1 MKVLGICGHS
11 GSGKTTL
18 IEKLLPLLRQRGLR
32 VHVIK
37 HSHHDVVLE
46 PPQKDSSRFRAA
58 GAGDVML
65 VTPYRYAIMHELRDT
80 PEPSLSE
87 CLHRLS
93 PADLVLVE
101 GFKREPIPRLEVYRP
116 ANGKPALYP
125 QDSGI
130 LAVASD
136 VTAPEAAPHWLM
148 LNDTDRIVN
157 WIFDKIYAN
166 H

>member
-1 MKVLGICGHS
+1 
-11 GSGKTTL
+11 
-18 IEKLLPLLRQRGLR
+18 
-32 VHVIK
+32 
-37 HSHHDVVLE
+37 
-46 PPQKDSSRFRAA
+46 
-58 GAGDVML
+58 
-65 VTPYRYAIMHELRDT
+65 
-80 PEPSLSE
+80 
-87 CLHRLS
+87 
-93 PADLVLVE
+93 VLVE

-148 LNDTDRIVN
+148 LNDTDKIVN